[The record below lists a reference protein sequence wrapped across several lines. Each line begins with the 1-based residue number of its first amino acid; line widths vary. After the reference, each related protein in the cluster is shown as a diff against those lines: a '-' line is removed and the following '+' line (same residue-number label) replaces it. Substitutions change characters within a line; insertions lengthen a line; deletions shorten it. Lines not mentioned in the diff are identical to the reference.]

1 MAATLEIKYFN
12 SFWLKKMKTITD
24 VVPSSTSVYDA
35 SSSGTSFVIQT
46 ALNATKMNV
55 GQKVTFTYNTPSV
68 AYIGYIVSRTNDTSF
83 VVNVAPDTFNPT
95 SQTPTI
101 TFGKITNFSRIPGAY
116 AVNTAL
122 DWYEEEARVRG
133 GYNNTIVDLGVKAY
147 TTEDNPNQRHRFN
160 SLIYSGIFN
169 PRTGTNNT
177 NQFSVGEDIT
187 RSVDPAYASIQ
198 KLYAED
204 TNLIIFQEQKVSR
217 ALIDKDAIYSAE
229 GNPISTSSNVVIGQ
243 IVAYAGEYGIS
254 TDPFSFSVYGY
265 RKYFT
270 DRKRNAVLR
279 LSQDGIT
286 EISSYGMHDFFRDS
300 LSVSGD
306 IKIVSAW
313 DMHTK
318 NYILSIQNTTTTSSS
333 SSGDA
338 PASTIP
344 QVMLYA
350 SNPSNCSTPPQTACP
365 VPPIV
370 PGDQS
375 RYRRLFT
382 WNPNFQNTPAVSTA
396 QVVVQPYQ
404 NYDAGDIEI
413 TDNYITISTIIFTT
427 INPTVFEWKL
437 LRFTYTSNATTG
449 HIENYTYESAYT
461 YPANTDFYLSIRG
474 MGSISDT
481 EFVAVM
487 ENETLDLYQL
497 VKITIPPSGTEVVL
511 TSLFD
516 IQGDLTNGTGDI
528 IVTFKADGI
537 TPNKV
542 IIGGY
547 SEFVTG
553 EVPPNVNRI
562 WQYDYETGVLEVV
575 TTDPTTFGIA
585 QGFASGI
592 PGLALVDGLLYAST
606 GTSQDPTGTT
616 GAIINVNLA
625 SPYNWT
631 PVPMAKWPQNFG
643 THFNNLQG
651 GTGYVTANN
660 VATTNLN
667 GKGML
672 VDIVAVSGVITE
684 LTISR
689 VRDRDLSNSFYS
701 LGTPVVTITG
711 GNGDATITLIA
722 ISYGEVATGAAS
734 TPASRI
740 SDGFEGFPSKV
751 TTTTNVNNET
761 VSFDEDVLGWT
772 SRFDYYPDYIESLGA
787 NYYSFKSGQLFQ
799 HHIINPTFRNT
810 YANFYGTTYPSSVQ
824 LVLNGQ
830 PSLIKTFKTIN
841 YEGGTEWKMSALTA
855 SLISSGVLPT
865 TDGSDD
871 INGQISSTLTRSL
884 PINKYVQA
892 TSLQTLQGQLFE
904 NNFKRKE
911 NKYFGNLVNNTAAMA
926 GEVFFGQ
933 ETAGVKGF
941 FATVTMTLENSTL
954 NAAGV
959 IEGIGKKELFAIT
972 TEYVDSSY

>member
-24 VVPSSTSVYDA
+24 VVPGSTSNYDT

-46 ALNATKMNV
+46 ALDSTKMNV
-55 GQKVTFTYNTPSV
+55 GQKVTFTYNTPATSYV
-68 AYIGYIVSRTNDTSF
+68 GYIVSRTSDTQF
-83 VVNVAPDTFNPT
+83 VVNVAPATFAPA
-95 SQTPTI
+95 SQTPEI
-101 TFGKITNFSRIPGAY
+101 TFGDITNFSRIPGSYSA
-116 AVNTAL
+116 NSTF
-122 DWYEEEARVRG
+122 DWYEEEARIRG

-147 TTEDNPNQRHRFN
+147 ITEDNPNQRHRFN

-169 PRTGTNNT
+169 PRTGVNNT
-177 NQFSVGEDIT
+177 NQFSVGEDISK
-187 RSVDPAYASIQ
+187 SVDPAYASIQ

-229 GNPISTSSNVVIGQ
+229 GNPVSTTSNVVIGQ

-254 TDPFSFSVYGY
+254 KDPFSFSVYGY

-270 DRKRNAVLR
+270 DRNRNCVCR

-286 EISSYGMHDFFRDS
+286 EISSYGMHDFFRDLLS
-300 LSVSGD
+300 LNGD
-306 IKIVSAW
+306 LKIVSAW

-318 NYILSIQNTTTTSSS
+318 NYILSIQNTDTSSS
-333 SSGDA
+333 STTTA
-338 PASTIP
+338 PVSSIP
-344 QVMLYA
+344 QVMVYGEKV
-350 SNPSNCSTPPQTACP
+350 SGCNNNPGKCV
-365 VPPIV
+365 VPPTV
-370 PGDQS
+370 PVDQGFFNNI
-375 RYRRLFT
+375 FT
-382 WNPNFQNTPAVSTA
+382 WNPLLQNTPTASTA
-396 QVVVQPYQ
+396 QVTIQDGQ
-404 NYDAGDIEI
+404 NYNIGDFEV
-413 TDNYITISTIIFTT
+413 TNNYVTISAQIYTNLSPLTT
-427 INPTVFEWKL
+427 EWRL
-437 LRFTYTSNATTG
+437 ARFTYTSNASTG
-449 HIENYTYESAYT
+449 HVENYTYVNQLT
-461 YPANTDFYLSIRG
+461 YPADSEFDVQSATAVRG
-474 MGSISDT
+474 LGSISDT

-487 ENETLDLYQL
+487 RNTTFDVYQL
-497 VKITIPPSGTEVVL
+497 VKIVIPPSGTEVVL
-511 TSLFD
+511 SSLFN
-516 IQGDLTNGTGDI
+516 IEGDLSDGTGDI
-528 IVTFKADGI
+528 VVTFKTDGV

-542 IIGGY
+542 LIAGY
-547 SEFVTG
+547 TNAVS
-553 EVPPNVNRI
+553 PNPRYNRI
-562 WQYDYETGVLEVV
+562 WQYDYATGVFEVV
-575 TTDPTTFGIA
+575 TTDPGPSA
-585 QGFASGI
+585 GV
-592 PGLALVDGLLYAST
+592 PGLALVNNVLYASMSPVISSANGDEGSIVT
-606 GTSQDPTGTT
+606 VSLT
-616 GAIINVNLA
+616 
-625 SPYNWT
+625 SPYSWT
-631 PVPMAKWPQNFG
+631 NLPMAKWPNNFG

>member
-24 VVPSSTSVYDA
+24 VVPSSTSVYDT

-68 AYIGYIVSRTNDTSF
+68 AYIGYIVSRTSDTSF
-83 VVNVAPDTFNPT
+83 VVNVAPNTFNPT

-318 NYILSIQNTTTTSSS
+318 NYILSIQNTTTTSTS

-350 SNPSNCSTPPQTACP
+350 SKLDDCSYSYNAGKCP
-365 VPPIV
+365 VPPTV
-370 PGDQS
+370 PVDQTFFTHLS
-375 RYRRLFT
+375 T
-382 WNPNFQNTPAVSTA
+382 WNPTLQNTPAASTA
-396 QVVVQPYQ
+396 QVVVPLGQSYQ
-404 NYDAGDIEI
+404 ISDLEI
-413 TDNYITISTIIFTT
+413 TNNYITLSTEIKIATSGS
-427 INPTVFEWKL
+427 PRYEWKVIQ
-437 LRFTYTSNATTG
+437 FTYTSNATTG
-449 HIENYTYESAYT
+449 HIENYTYENTYT
-461 YPANTDFYLSIRG
+461 YPANADFDIYVRG
-474 MGSISDT
+474 MGSVSDT

-487 ENETLDLYQL
+487 ENTTLDLYQL
-497 VKITIPPSGTEVVL
+497 VKITIPPSGTEVIL
-511 TSLFD
+511 DSLFD

-528 IVTFKADGI
+528 VVTFKADGT

-542 IIGGY
+542 IIAGAGDDIPR
-547 SEFVTG
+547 E
-553 EVPPNVNRI
+553 NRI

-575 TTDPTTFGIA
+575 STNQARAGLTWKFIGV
-585 QGFASGI
+585 
-592 PGLALVDGLLYAST
+592 PGLALVDGLLYASESPDTT
-606 GTSQDPTGTT
+606 GTVGSM
-616 GAIINVNLA
+616 INVSLV

-689 VRDRDLSNSFYS
+689 VRDTSLSNSGYS
-701 LGTPVVTITG
+701 LSTPVVTITG
-711 GNGDATITLIA
+711 GNSDATITLTA
-722 ISYGEVATGAAS
+722 IDYNQFATGAAT

-871 INGQISSTLTRSL
+871 INGQISGTLTRSL

-933 ETAGVKGF
+933 EIAGVKGF

>member
-350 SNPSNCSTPPQTACP
+350 EKVSGCIWASSAGKCP
-365 VPPIV
+365 VPPTV
-370 PGDQS
+370 PVDQTFFTN
-375 RYRRLFT
+375 LFT
-382 WNPNFQNTPAVSTA
+382 WDPTLENTPAASTA
-396 QVVVQPYQ
+396 QVVVQPGQSY
-404 NYDAGDIEI
+404 NVGDLEI
-413 TDNYITISTIIFTT
+413 SNNYITLSCSIEIQDSPYIS
-427 INPTVFEWKL
+427 EWRL
-437 LRFTYTSNATTG
+437 VRFTYTSNATTG
-449 HIENYTYESAYT
+449 HIENYTYENTYT
-461 YPANTDFYLSIRG
+461 YPANADFNIQVRG
-474 MGSISDT
+474 MGSVSDT
-481 EFVAVM
+481 ELVAVM
-487 ENETLDLYQL
+487 KNTTLDLYQL
-497 VKITIPPSGTEVVL
+497 VKITIPPSGTEVIL
-511 TSLFD
+511 DSLFD
-516 IQGDLTNGTGDI
+516 IQGDLSDGTGDI
-528 IVTFKADGI
+528 VVTFKADGT

-542 IIGGY
+542 MIGGY
-547 SEFVTG
+547 SNQPDNANF
-553 EVPPNVNRI
+553 NRI

-575 TTDPTTFGIA
+575 STDQRIA
-585 QGFASGI
+585 SYASGV
-592 PGLALVDGLLYAST
+592 PGLALVDGLLYASASPDVT
-606 GTSQDPTGTT
+606 GTIGP
-616 GAIINVNLA
+616 IVNVSLA
-625 SPYNWT
+625 SPYNWI

-651 GTGYVTANN
+651 GTGYVTASNVTTTVSPNN
-660 VATTNLN
+660 GDGL
-667 GKGML
+667 L
-672 VDIVAVSGVITE
+672 VDIVAISGVITE
-684 LTISR
+684 LTIVK
-689 VRDRDLSNSFYS
+689 VRDRDISNSSYS
-701 LGTPVVTITG
+701 AGDLVTITG
-711 GNGDATITLIA
+711 GNNDATITLTA
-722 ISYGEVATGAAS
+722 VSYNQLAAGAAS

-740 SDGFEGFPSKV
+740 SDGLDGFPSQV
-751 TTTTNVNNET
+751 TTTTSVNNET

-865 TDGSDD
+865 TGGSDD